1 MRKAGLVLGI
11 VLVGVVAACGKD
23 AIDPVTGG
31 EGSGSEG
38 FSVLLTDDPGLED
51 ATLQGTVTGA
61 IRVALRNDAGGLVSL
76 GVADDI
82 ELPLHEG
89 DTIRLSGLSRP
100 PVDDYTAV
108 QLRFEGV
115 DVAVDAGSQVGDST
129 LANDVTLDVGGTGA
143 ATVDVLVPVFGVDNA
158 SVMEIVI
165 DLNSEAWVTGANLDD
180 QVVPQADLANSV
192 LVEVN

>member
-1 MRKAGLVLGI
+1 MRRARMLF
-11 VLVGVVAACGKD
+11 GVPAVCALMACGE

-38 FSVLLTDDPGLED
+38 FTVVLTDDPGEQD
-51 ATLQGTVTGA
+51 ATLQGTVTGS
-61 IRVALRNDAGGLVSL
+61 IRVGLRNDAGAVVSL

-89 DTIRLSGLSRP
+89 DTVVLTGLARP

-115 DVAVDAGSQVGDST
+115 DVEVEAGSHVGDST
-129 LANDVTLDVGGTGA
+129 LANNVTLDVGGSGT
-143 ATVDVLVPVFGVDNA
+143 ATVDVLVPVFSVAAAN
-158 SVMEIVI
+158 VMEIVV
-165 DLNSEAWVTGANLDD
+165 DLNSEAWVTGVNLDN
-180 QVVPQADLANSV
+180 QVVPQAALSNSV

>member
-1 MRKAGLVLGI
+1 MRQAAFFIAVPVLCA
-11 VLVGVVAACGKD
+11 LAACGE

-38 FSVLLTDDPGLED
+38 FTVVLTDDPGDED

-61 IRVALRNDAGGLVSL
+61 IRVGLRNDAGALVSL

-82 ELPLHEG
+82 ELSLHDA
-89 DTIRLSGLSRP
+89 DTIRLEGLSRP
-100 PVDDYTAV
+100 PIDDYTAI

-115 DVAVDAGSQVGDST
+115 DVVVEAGSQVGDST
-129 LANDVTLDVGGTGA
+129 LANNVTLDVGGSSA
-143 ATVDVLVPVFGVDNA
+143 ATVDVLVPVFSVDN
-158 SVMEIVI
+158 SNVMEIVI
-165 DLNSEAWVTGANLDD
+165 DLNSESWVTGANLDD
-180 QVVPQADLANSV
+180 QVVPQADLTNSV